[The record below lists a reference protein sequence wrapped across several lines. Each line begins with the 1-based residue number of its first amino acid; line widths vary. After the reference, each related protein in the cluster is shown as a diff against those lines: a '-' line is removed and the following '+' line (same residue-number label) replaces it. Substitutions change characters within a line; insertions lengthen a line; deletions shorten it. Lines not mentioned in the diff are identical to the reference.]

1 MYFYNVNYIYTQNP
15 EANKP
20 IMLIDKHIGK
30 DENGADGIMGD
41 VFLRELIAL
50 ENQGKQEV
58 EIWINSVGG
67 AVLDGWSIYGGIRNS
82 KLNITTVNIGIAAS
96 TAGWLFEGGHNRIMM
111 DYSVLM
117 MHMPHGGGD
126 GGQDEI
132 TNSIATMLA
141 EKSNKS
147 IEQIRNLM
155 EETTFMTAIEAKQN
169 GLCDEIRESINV
181 NIPSKQAFSTIINKI
196 DAWKQG
202 SVILN
207 QLLPN
212 NNKMTQ
218 ITNILGLGTEA
229 NETAIVNSITELK
242 NQVTNYG
249 ELARKYDEIQTEYNA
264 MMAKCNEME
273 SQLNAL
279 AKEKEEMENKSKMAE
294 ATNVVTKF
302 AELGKISNEASTIEL
317 WTNNA
322 LKLGVEEITKML
334 EDLPVNK
341 MAPTGIQNTPANTT
355 NVATTVD
362 EYKNKFKTKA

>member
-1 MYFYNVNYIYTQNP
+1 
-15 EANKP
+15 
-20 IMLIDKHIGK
+20 
-30 DENGADGIMGD
+30 
-41 VFLRELIAL
+41 
-50 ENQGKQEV
+50 
-58 EIWINSVGG
+58 
-67 AVLDGWSIYGGIRNS
+67 
-82 KLNITTVNIGIAAS
+82 
-96 TAGWLFEGGHNRIMM
+96 
-111 DYSVLM
+111 
-117 MHMPHGGGD
+117 
-126 GGQDEI
+126 
-132 TNSIATMLA
+132 
-141 EKSNKS
+141 
-147 IEQIRNLM
+147 
-155 EETTFMTAIEAKQN
+155 MTAIEAKQN

-212 NNKMTQ
+212 NNKMIQ

-249 ELARKYDEIQTEYNA
+249 ELARKYDEIQAEYNA